1 MSEAPLGYYIVYR
14 QHFGDGS
21 SQEVKIGPFADE
33 QGARGAFNEFLASG
47 DPNKSDLKLIH
58 RNETVVAEQA

>member
-1 MSEAPLGYYIVYR
+1 MSEAPLGYYILYR

-21 SQEVKIGPFADE
+21 LQEVRVGPFADE

-47 DPNKSDLKLIH
+47 DPNKSNFKLVH
-58 RNETVVAEQA
+58 RNEAVLAEQA